1 MIEVY
6 ETDAFSSI
14 TDLVVRMKDLC
25 DLLCSV
31 TPATIYRVDADDETA
46 YDAIVFV
53 GGDRYIRMAAG
64 TTFMLAAGYMSG
76 EAFTAT
82 QTFETTPTTGAATY
96 TNTVTVI
103 NNGDVWDLSW
113 RNAPSGN
120 TSRVHIRAARIKS
133 SNSGQTV
140 WSMGIYQRSDNNYS
154 SFPASDYVLV
164 DGVEKAI
171 SYASPDAS
179 GNIPSGKIL
188 VFPSLLCTSARID
201 LGVPTI
207 GRQRTYFKVGPS
219 GVPLDA
225 YTEFKINAAKFISLG
240 AVSIRSE

>member
-6 ETDAFSSI
+6 ETDTFSSI
-14 TDLVVRMKDLC
+14 TDLVARMKDLC

-31 TPATIYRVDADDETA
+31 TPASIYRVDADDDDA
-46 YDAIVFV
+46 FDAIIFV
-53 GGDRYIRMAAG
+53 GGDRFIRMAAG

-76 EAFTAT
+76 ETFTAT
-82 QTFETTPTTGAATY
+82 QTFDTAPTTGAAT
-96 TNTVTVI
+96 NNNSVTVI
-103 NNGDVWDLSW
+103 NNGDVWDLNW

-120 TSRVHIRAARIKS
+120 TSRVHLRAARIKS
-133 SNSGQTV
+133 STTGQTV
-140 WSMGIYQRSDNNYS
+140 WAVGLYQRSDNNYS

-164 DGVEKAI
+164 DGAEKAI

-179 GNIPSGKIL
+179 GNIPSGKIM

-207 GRQRTYFKVGPS
+207 GKQRTYFKVGPGS
-219 GVPLDA
+219 IPLDA
-225 YTEFKINAAKFISLG
+225 YTEFKINAAKFVSLG
-240 AVSIRSE
+240 AVAIRSE